1 MTANIIGIAGWSG
14 SGKTTLLEYLLPQ
27 LAARGLRV
35 NVIKHSHHDLVLEDK
50 QKDSARARAAGAVE
64 VLVSSP
70 FRFALMHELR
80 GEPEPTLAEHVQ
92 RMAPA
97 DLTLVEGYKWEP
109 IPKIEVYR
117 PSHRPAALYVDNPD
131 VVAVASDAPAPA
143 GLSRELAWLDLN
155 QPEQVLQWLL
165 AYIDKNKYMT
175 RDRMTAAI
183 DANLD
188 PDHAHAHV
196 SHLRSMH

>member
-50 QKDSARARAAGAVE
+50 RKDSARARAAGAIE

-70 FRFALMHELR
+70 FRFAVMHELR
-80 GEPEPTLAEHVQ
+80 GEPEPTLAEHVR

-117 PSHRPAALYVDNPD
+117 PSHRPAALYTDNPD
-131 VVAVASDAPAPA
+131 VVAVASDAAAPA
-143 GLSRELAWLDLN
+143 VLPNGLAWLDLN
-155 QPEQVLQWLL
+155 RPEQVLQWLL
-165 AYIDKNKYMT
+165 DYIGKNK
-175 RDRMTAAI
+175 RTACNQMAGVI
-183 DANLD
+183 DVNLDAN
-188 PDHAHAHV
+188 HAHAGV
-196 SHLRSMH
+196 SHLISMH

>member
-27 LAARGLRV
+27 LAARGLRI

-80 GEPEPTLAEHVQ
+80 GAPEPTLAEHVQ
-92 RMAPA
+92 RMTPA
-97 DLTLVEGYKWEP
+97 DLTLVEGYKWES

-117 PSHRPAALYVDNPD
+117 PSHRQDVLYFDNPD
-131 VVAVASDAPAPA
+131 VVAVASDVPAPA
-143 GLSRELAWLDLN
+143 ALPRGLAWLDLN

-165 AYIDKNKYMT
+165 AYIAKN
-175 RDRMTAAI
+175 RRAANDELADAI
-183 DANLD
+183 DTNLD
-188 PDHAHAHV
+188 PDHAHASV
-196 SHLRSMH
+196 AHLRSMY